1 MRMLTL
7 RELNRATLARQLLL
21 ERVRLDVPTAVHRLG
36 ALQAQRPRAPYV
48 ALAARL
54 ERFEREDLNRAL
66 HDRTVVRATL
76 MRETLHLV
84 TAEDYPHDAVAMATY
99 FRTLRPNHL
108 PDGVDMER
116 VVELARHAAEAL
128 DEPLEATALRPILTE
143 LEKEMADDRVWRRV
157 RTNAPILHVP
167 GEERHAF
174 GQRNRFVAASA
185 WLGTL
190 EAEEADGVI
199 RLVRRYLAAFGPAS
213 RADVAAFTGLAV
225 ATLAPALAALAPE
238 LERLTDESGRELYDL
253 RDAPRPPE
261 DTPAPLRL
269 LGEWDN
275 VLLAHADRTRMF
287 DDETRRRVIKKNGDV
302 MPTILLDG
310 VVAGRWWWRR
320 KKGVVT
326 LEATPFVKLSKLA
339 EEELEREA
347 VLALTVLEP
356 DATRYEVALQAERS
370 RPGRAGP

>member
-1 MRMLTL
+1 MKPLTL
-7 RELNRATLARQLLL
+7 RQLNRATLARQLLL
-21 ERVRLDVPTAVHRLG
+21 ERVPLDVPTAVHRLG
-36 ALQAQRPRAPYV
+36 ALQGQRPRAPYV

-54 ERFEREDLNRAL
+54 EGFEREELSRAL

-108 PDGVDMER
+108 PDGVDMQR
-116 VVELARHAAEAL
+116 VVELAGHAVEAL
-128 DEPLEATALRPILTE
+128 AEPLDATTLRPILAK
-143 LEKEMADDRVWRRV
+143 LEQEMADDRVWRRV

-167 GEERHAF
+167 GEEPHAF
-174 GQRNRFVAASA
+174 GQRNRFVAAAA
-185 WLGTL
+185 WLGSV
-190 EAEEADGVI
+190 EAEEADGLT

-225 ATLAPALAALAPE
+225 ASIAPALDTLEPE
-238 LERLTDESGRELYDL
+238 LERLTDERGRELYDL
-253 RDAPRPPE
+253 RGAPRPPA

-287 DDETRRRVIKKNGDV
+287 DDETRKRVIRKNGDV
-302 MPTILLDG
+302 LPTILLDG
-310 VVAGRWWWRR
+310 VVAGKWWWRR
-320 KKGVVT
+320 KKDVAT
-326 LEATPFVKLSKLA
+326 LEAAPFVKLTRADKADLD
-339 EEELEREA
+339 REA
-347 VLALTVLEP
+347 ELALTVLEP
-356 DATRYEVALQAERS
+356 AATRFEVDYAS
-370 RPGRAGP
+370 

>member
-1 MRMLTL
+1 MEPLSL
-7 RELNRATLARQLLL
+7 RALNRATLARQLLL
-21 ERVRLDVPTAVHRLG
+21 GREQLDVATAVARLG

-54 ERFEREDLNRAL
+54 EGFEREQLTAAL

-84 TAEDYPHDAVAMATY
+84 TASDYPHDAVAMATY
-99 FRTLRPNHL
+99 FRTLRRNHL

-116 VVELARHAAEAL
+116 VVELAGHAAEAL
-128 DEPLEATALRPILTE
+128 VEPLEATALRPILAE
-143 LEKEMADDRVWRRV
+143 LEREMADDRVWRRV

-167 GEERHAF
+167 GEEPHAF
-174 GQRNRFVAASA
+174 GQRNRFVAAAA

-190 EAEEADGVI
+190 EAEEADGVK
-199 RLVRRYLAAFGPAS
+199 RLVRRYLAAFGPAT

-225 ATLAPALAALAPE
+225 ATLAPALEALEPE
-238 LERLTDESGRELYDL
+238 LERLSDDRGRDLYDL

-261 DTPAPLRL
+261 DAPAPLRL

-287 DDETRRRVIKKNGDV
+287 DDATRARVIRKNGDV
-302 MPTILLDG
+302 LPTILLDG
-310 VVAGRWWWRR
+310 VVAGKWWWRR
-320 KKGVVT
+320 RKDLAT
-326 LEATPFVKLSKLA
+326 LEATPFVKLSRDTKA
-339 EEELEREA
+339 ELEREA
-347 VLALTVLEP
+347 AIVLAVLEP
-356 DATRYEVALQAERS
+356 AASRIEVEYV
-370 RPGRAGP
+370 G